1 MTRLCET
8 PEAAA
13 RLLGDHRVLSLLA
26 STAVPGAEY
35 LLVLRTE
42 RSFLMLAGAPEA
54 SEQLEE
60 ALTPSTVD
68 SQIFHVRLNANK
80 VTVAGINEVRA
91 ACLAE
96 IDWRLHLETIRHA
109 NAADKPLRVVRRAG
123 HPIVS
128 GVIARRVGHG
138 PDQDRRLVGQLS
150 VPDAL
155 TALDRSRAWHLITT
169 AAAEDVGRPVRP
181 SDDITVNEMPA
192 SRLTRIWRNGSPHPE
207 GPQSHTHPCS
217 HFGEAGVT
225 FLSLRDGL
233 TFLSKEETPASTKL
247 STGPIDVEWN
257 QSDGLRGT

>member
-1 MTRLCET
+1 LNSLKMNFAADVNADVGLLSASTSSPSRDDENFVLDGSYGQAALRHMTRFCET
-8 PEAAA
+8 TEAAT
-13 RLLGDHRVLSLLA
+13 RLLGDHQVLSLLA

-42 RSFLMLAGAPEA
+42 RSLLMLAGAPEA
-54 SEQLEE
+54 SEQLDE
-60 ALTPSTVD
+60 ALASSTVD
-68 SQIFHVRLNANK
+68 SQIYHVRLNTNK

-91 ACLAE
+91 ACLAD

-123 HPIVS
+123 HPVAS

-138 PDQDRRLVGQLS
+138 PDLDRRLVGQLS

-155 TALDRSRAWHLITT
+155 TVLDRSRAWHLITT

-192 SRLTRIWRNGSPHPE
+192 SRWLADLTCN
-207 GPQSHTHPCS
+207 
-217 HFGEAGVT
+217 AGAHLAQWIT
-225 FLSLRDGL
+225 
-233 TFLSKEETPASTKL
+233 AS
-247 STGPIDVEWN
+247 
-257 QSDGLRGT
+257 